1 MAAQKTILIVEDSY
15 TSFLLLAETLRFE
28 GFEAQM
34 ASDVK
39 EALKLISKQVPD
51 LILLDLNMP
60 EITGYDFLKM
70 RDQLNISNVPIIVIS
85 ALDSPESVNKT
96 KSLGAADFISK
107 PVSLGLMVEKVKS
120 LIH

>member
-1 MAAQKTILIVEDSY
+1 MANNKTILIVEDSY

-28 GFEAQM
+28 GYETEL

-39 EALKLISKQVPD
+39 EALNLISKKIPD

-70 RDQLNISNVPIIVIS
+70 RDQLNIGDVPIIVIS
-85 ALDSPESVNKT
+85 ALDTPESISLT
-96 KSLGAADFISK
+96 KELGASDFIPK
-107 PVSLGLMVEKVKS
+107 PISLSLVVDKVKS
-120 LIH
+120 LIQ